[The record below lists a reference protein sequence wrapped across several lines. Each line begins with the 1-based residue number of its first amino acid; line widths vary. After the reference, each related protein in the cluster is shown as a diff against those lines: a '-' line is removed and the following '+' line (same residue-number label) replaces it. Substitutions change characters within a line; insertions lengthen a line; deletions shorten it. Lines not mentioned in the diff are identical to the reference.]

1 MMPETTTGVL
11 LIFGEECFVEVGR
24 RPLCHRLLLS
34 GHRAGVRD
42 WHLVTWHDP
51 QYVHANL
58 VSEPRLRETSWQIHD
73 VKKLALDTLSECL
86 PKHDIIV
93 SSCTTVFDH
102 RLLLDLQTRS
112 GPVICM
118 APLQTRG
125 SQPSTA
131 LTIAAPDMTAVPLNV
146 GLHQA
151 VAPLRCAG
159 TLLTQILEKVQSDCL
174 QAPQVLRLILE
185 RLVGDPQ
192 VATID
197 VRKHIW
203 VPLRP
208 PFADSA
214 ATAEGRLLRTLGREG
229 DSPLVRKVDRTL
241 SRAVTKRLLHTR
253 ITPNQI
259 TLVSAMIGLSGA
271 ALLAQSSTV
280 LRVLGA
286 LLFFLST
293 IVDGCDGEL
302 ARLTFRESTF
312 GAKLD
317 VTMDNV
323 VHIFLFCAIAL
334 GQYRQYQDSLYLTL
348 GALILGGVLLSM
360 AVYLPYVL
368 RPRPV
373 SPRHA
378 RLHEC
383 LASRDFAYLLPILA
397 ALNVLHWFLW
407 AAVIGTYL
415 FALAWVIISWRERQ
429 YENG

>member
-1 MMPETTTGVL
+1 MPKATTGVL
-11 LIFGEECFVEVGR
+11 LIWGDECFVEVGR

-34 GHRAGVRD
+34 GHRVGVRD

-51 QYVHANL
+51 QWVHASL
-58 VSEPRLRETSWQIHD
+58 VSEPRLRDTSWQIHD
-73 VKKLALDTLSECL
+73 AKTLKPDTLSEHL
-86 PKHDIIV
+86 PQHDIIV
-93 SSCTTVFDH
+93 SSCNTVFDH
-102 RLLLDLQTRS
+102 RLLLDLQAHGS
-112 GPVICM
+112 LAVCM
-118 APLQTRG
+118 APLQTQNA
-125 SQPSTA
+125 QPSA
-131 LTIAAPDMTAVPLNV
+131 DLTIIDPDMVAAPLND

-151 VAPLRCAG
+151 VAPLHCSG
-159 TLLTQILEKVQSDCL
+159 TLLIQALEEVRPSRQQASD
-174 QAPQVLRLILE
+174 VLRLILE
-185 RLVGDPQ
+185 KLSSNSQ
-192 VATID
+192 AATID

-203 VPLRP
+203 VPLIR
-208 PFADSA
+208 PFADSV
-214 ATAEGRLLRTLGREG
+214 ATAEERLLRTLGREG
-229 DSPLVRKVDRTL
+229 DSPLVRRVDRVI
-241 SRAVTKRLLHTR
+241 SRAVTKRLLHTS

-259 TLVSAMIGLSGA
+259 TLVSAMIGLCGA
-271 ALLAQSSTV
+271 MFLVQSSTV

-302 ARLTFRESTF
+302 ARLTLRESTF

-317 VTMDNV
+317 VTMDNI
-323 VHIFLFCAIAL
+323 VHIFLFCAIAI
-334 GQYRQYQDSLYLTL
+334 GQYRQYQDSLYLIL

-407 AAVIGTYL
+407 ATVIGTYL
-415 FALAWVIISWRERQ
+415 FALAWVVISWREHR
-429 YENG
+429 YGND